1 VNPATVEVRAAA
13 CYPSPMNPVENAR
26 AQSSYS
32 REDLLD
38 CANGRMF
45 GDGNAQLP
53 LPPMLLMDRITTITQ
68 DGGAHGKGYIEA
80 EFDIDPSLWFFACH
94 FNQDPVMPG
103 SLGLDALWQM
113 VGFFLGW
120 SGLPGRGRA
129 LGCSEAKFRGQVRP
143 YGEARDVQG
152 RHEAGGERG
161 SLVMGIGD
169 GVLEVDG
176 KAIYTAT
183 DLRVGLNDPASLV

>member
-1 VNPATVEVRAAA
+1 
-13 CYPSPMNPVENAR
+13 MNPVENAR

-32 REDLLD
+32 REDLLE

-53 LPPMLLMDRITTITQ
+53 LPPMLLMDRITTITA
-68 DGGAHGKGYIEA
+68 DGGANGKGYIEA

-143 YGEARDVQG
+143 YAKLVTYKVDMKRVVN
-152 RHEAGGERG
+152 RG

-176 KAIYTAT
+176 RAIYTAA
-183 DLRVGLNDPASLV
+183 DLRVGLNDPASLL

>member
-1 VNPATVEVRAAA
+1 
-13 CYPSPMNPVENAR
+13 
-26 AQSSYS
+26 
-32 REDLLD
+32 
-38 CANGRMF
+38 MF

-120 SGLPGRGRA
+120 SGCPAGVGRSAARKPSSGGRC
-129 LGCSEAKFRGQVRP
+129 GPRQ
-143 YGEARDVQG
+143 ARDVQG

>member
-1 VNPATVEVRAAA
+1 MT
-13 CYPSPMNPVENAR
+13 ENAR
-26 AQSSYS
+26 AQNQY
-32 REDLLD
+32 EKPELLA
-38 CANGRMF
+38 CGRGEMF

-53 LPPMLLMDRITTITQ
+53 VPPMLMMDRITEINA
-68 DGGAHGKGYIEA
+68 DGGKYGKGYMEA
-80 EFDIDPSLWFFACH
+80 ELDIDPCLWFFACH

-143 YGEARDVQG
+143 YAKLVTYKVDMKRVVN
-152 RHEAGGERG
+152 RG
-161 SLVMGIGD
+161 SLIMGIGD

-183 DLRVGLNDPASLV
+183 DLRVGLNDPASLI

>member
-1 VNPATVEVRAAA
+1 
-13 CYPSPMNPVENAR
+13 
-26 AQSSYS
+26 
-32 REDLLD
+32 
-38 CANGRMF
+38 MF

-53 LPPMLLMDRITTITQ
+53 LPPMLLMDRITTITE

-143 YGEARDVQG
+143 TAKLVTYKVDMKRVVN
-152 RHEAGGERG
+152 RG

-176 KAIYTAT
+176 RRSTRPPISGRAERPRVA
-183 DLRVGLNDPASLV
+183 DLIEARMRRVVVTGSGSSLDRQHSR